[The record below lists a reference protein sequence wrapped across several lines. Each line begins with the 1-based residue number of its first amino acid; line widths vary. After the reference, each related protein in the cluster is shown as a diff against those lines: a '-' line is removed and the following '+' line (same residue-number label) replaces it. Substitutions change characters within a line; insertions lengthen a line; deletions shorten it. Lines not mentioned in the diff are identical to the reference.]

1 MTRPI
6 PRPDAGQPLPVML
19 RLLDVVAM
27 TQISESTLM
36 TAVMAGECP
45 AVTLAEARRRAAE
58 ARALASEGIDP
69 AARRRQDAEARR
81 AEERTH
87 ALRPTLGDFWLREY
101 RPMRL

>member
-36 TAVMAGECP
+36 TAVMAGEFP
-45 AVTLAEARRRAAE
+45 APKRIGRSLRWSRAAVL
-58 ARALASEGIDP
+58 RWID
-69 AARRRQDAEARR
+69 A
-81 AEERTH
+81 
-87 ALRPTLGDFWLREY
+87 GDGTG
-101 RPMRL
+101 